1 MIPYENEI
9 RSYLEALKILEPK
22 LVILFGSIAK
32 KKFGVGSDVD
42 LLVVSDKLPEN
53 FKERMRLL
61 YELDKTNAPLDVK
74 GYKCEEVKRMLIKGH
89 PTILD
94 ALEDGLIL
102 FAEKDFFEELIKL
115 YEAEKKRF
123 KRFERGWIRVG

>member
-1 MIPYENEI
+1 MIPYEKEI
-9 RSYLEALKILEPK
+9 RIYLEALKILEPK

-53 FKERMRLL
+53 FKERMNLL

-74 GYKCEEVKRMLIKGH
+74 AYKSDEVKKMLIKGN

-94 ALEDGLIL
+94 ALEDGIIL
-102 FAEKDFFEELIKL
+102 FAEKDFLGELMEL
-115 YEAEKKRF
+115 YEAEKRRF
-123 KRFERGWIRVG
+123 RRFERGWIRVG